1 MNNLNKILANSLCEQ
16 LENDL
21 LFDSGD
27 GMAIDMISGNSDDDE
42 DDQND
47 DKEVLHGKTVNE
59 NDNDDNLF

>member
-21 LFDSGD
+21 LFDSSD
-27 GMAIDMISGNSDDDE
+27 GMAIDMISGNSDE